1 LLPSSK
7 LGWYAAEVAEIGVIV
22 NPRAKKNRRRPG
34 RIARLCRRLE
44 GVGAVALTSSV
55 DEIRPAV
62 AQMLSEGARVLVSD
76 GGDGALHQVL
86 HALDELGAA
95 DDVLVMPT
103 GGGTIDFVAQK
114 VGVRRSAE
122 QLVEQLVPYAIRG
135 EVPPHVAL
143 PSLLIDGVRVDGRRF
158 RRRGFALAAG
168 GIGQRFFEAYYQE
181 PESGTRAILRV
192 VRRGASG
199 QLARATHAPFS
210 ERRAYAERLFRP
222 TQARVTIDHE
232 VLSATRHGALHAGA
246 FDIVL
251 GPFRVFPFAREP
263 GAMHLQAGELSA
275 WDVLSNIPRLTSGSK
290 IRADGL
296 VETRGQHMSVEALG
310 DENLDPVIDGELY
323 FGLVSLEVR
332 LGDPV
337 RIARP

>member
-1 LLPSSK
+1 M
-7 LGWYAAEVAEIGVIV
+7 AEIGVIV

-55 DEIRPAV
+55 AEIRPAV
-62 AQMLSEGARVLVSD
+62 AQMLREGARVLVSD

-86 HALDELGAA
+86 HALDELDAT

-114 VGVRRSAE
+114 VGIRRRAE
-122 QLVEQLVPYAIRG
+122 ALVERLIPYALQG
-135 EVPPHVAL
+135 QLPPHRDL
-143 PSLLIDGVRVDGRRF
+143 PSLVVSGVRVDGRPF

-168 GIGQRFFEAYYQE
+168 GIGQRFFEAYYRE

-192 VRRGASG
+192 VKRGASG

-210 ERRAYAERLFRP
+210 ERREYAERLFRP
-222 TQARVTIDHE
+222 THARVTIDGE
-232 VLSATRHGALHAGA
+232 ELPATQQGALHAGA

-275 WDVLSNIPRLTSGSK
+275 WDVLSNIPRLTMGSA

-296 VETRGQHMSVEALG
+296 TETRGRHMSVEALG

-323 FGLVSLEVR
+323 FGLRSLEVR
-332 LGDPV
+332 LGEPV
-337 RIARP
+337 RIACPERPAGRRRS